1 MTTTKLKRKVTTM
14 TEQVPAQGL
23 SISDETVTLVKSTV
37 EGVNVISMQDLM
49 RDFKNRMTINNHELR
64 ELGKDLRWTVDTVQ
78 PHVDVAVASIK
89 GTYSKA
95 SSFVAKSYG
104 TKS

>member
-1 MTTTKLKRKVTTM
+1 MTTTKLKRKVNTM
-14 TEQVPAQGL
+14 TEQTPAQGL
-23 SISDETVTLVKSTV
+23 SMSEETVTLVKSTV

-64 ELGKDLRWTVDTVQ
+64 ELGKDLRWVVNTTQ
-78 PHVDVAVASIK
+78 PHVEVAVDTIK
-89 GTYSKA
+89 GSYNRA

-104 TKS
+104 TKA